1 MAGFQTV
8 LEHFSE
14 MERHEIPS
22 LNIWEHY
29 LVYAVTLGVAKEVIR
44 QLEVVFPNLQD
55 GDYRFGYGWM
65 RYRSGRSDMLALA
78 NTFEGIGSSLERAM
92 QSAEKAVSKSSSG
105 SGGGEDSPSEEAAEE
120 AAAVTGAGRI
130 EK

>member
-1 MAGFQTV
+1 
-8 LEHFSE
+8 
-14 MERHEIPS
+14 
-22 LNIWEHY
+22 
-29 LVYAVTLGVAKEVIR
+29 VAKEVIR

-105 SGGGEDSPSEEAAEE
+105 SGGGGGFS
-120 AAAVTGAGRI
+120 VGGGGGRGGSSYGGR
-130 EK
+130 